1 MSGLMGAS
9 NKVPIGPQQGGL
21 LSGVLGLQP
30 AIPLVCLL
38 VWTLANMDQALF
50 GFIIPG
56 VLLEFGLPITAIGTI
71 LTISF
76 LIGAALVIVAG
87 TAADRFGR
95 AAILAGLLAT
105 SALLVGMQGFA
116 SGIVVL
122 TALRALGFGVSSG
135 LAPITNVMVAENSYT
150 RYRGLAMGLLQ
161 CGYPLGWFLGS
172 LTASPLL
179 AAYGWRSICF
189 VAFAVV
195 PLCLPILLVL
205 KRASLRSGSLQ
216 PPLTK
221 VPAPGGAVR
230 VAALFTS
237 RFRRSS
243 LACAMVFFLFG
254 GAYAGSAFFFPT
266 FFTQQRGYTA
276 AHAARLVG
284 LSNGIAVF
292 GYMGAA
298 FVGEYLLTRR
308 NVFIIWC
315 LGGAASLAG
324 LLWLSH
330 SPNADLV
337 WYGVTAALFFGSQA
351 VFVVMVS
358 ELFPKEIRTTAL
370 AVCGSA
376 PCYLGFAIFPALTT
390 HIIGA
395 LGWKAGLSAAI
406 LPPLV
411 GAGLVALFLPNRRS
425 GLDMEERYVNFDL
438 PTGVR

>member
-1 MSGLMGAS
+1 MSGFVDAPSDL
-9 NKVPIGPQQGGL
+9 PTDPHRGGL
-21 LSGVLGLQP
+21 ISGVMGLRP

-38 VWTLANMDQALF
+38 VWTLANMDQGLF
-50 GFIIPG
+50 GFVIPG
-56 VLLEFGLPITAIGTI
+56 VLAEFSLPITTIGTI

-76 LIGAALVIVAG
+76 LIGAVLVIVAG

-116 SGIVVL
+116 GGIVAL
-122 TALRALGFGVSSG
+122 TGLRALGFGVSSG

-161 CGYPLGWFLGS
+161 CGYPLGWLLGS
-172 LTASPLL
+172 LAASPLL
-179 AAYGWRSICF
+179 AAYGWRSTCF

-205 KRASLRSGSLQ
+205 RHATPAMVPSRSLVTGQ
-216 PPLTK
+216 
-221 VPAPGGAVR
+221 PAPRAALR
-230 VAALFTS
+230 VAALFTP
-237 RFRRSS
+237 RFRRTS
-243 LACAMVFFLFG
+243 LASAMVFFLFG

-298 FVGEYLLTRR
+298 FVGEYLITRR

-315 LGGAASLAG
+315 LGGAASLGG

-330 SPNADLV
+330 GPTADLV

-376 PCYLGFAIFPALTT
+376 PCYLGFAVFPALTT
-390 HIIGA
+390 HVIGA
-395 LGWKAGLSAAI
+395 IGWTAGLSAAI
-406 LPPLV
+406 VPPLV
-411 GAGLVALFLPNRRS
+411 GAGLIAFFLPNRRS
-425 GLDMEERYVNFDL
+425 GLDMEEGSVRFNQPVG
-438 PTGVR
+438 GV